1 MDDLMSRI
9 SGRRLHRSTD
19 VVYPSCDKT
28 MKVLVMDQVPKIAD
42 NGDMTII
49 NKPSWFPL
57 DHRLVPDVDISEFTI
72 SSIIKNGQIPN
83 VVPTTGA
90 LDSVESF
97 AEANR
102 LASMIENDLSVNVSS
117 NNE

>member
-1 MDDLMSRI
+1 MDDLISRI

-19 VVYPSCDKT
+19 VVYPSPDKT
-28 MKVLVMDQVPKIAD
+28 MKVLVMEQVPKISA
-42 NGDMTII
+42 NGDLSIV

-57 DHRLVPDVDISEFTI
+57 HHKIVQDVDVSEFTI
-72 SSIIKNGQIPN
+72 ASIIKNGQIPN

-102 LASMIENDLSVNVSS
+102 LASMIENDLSVNVS